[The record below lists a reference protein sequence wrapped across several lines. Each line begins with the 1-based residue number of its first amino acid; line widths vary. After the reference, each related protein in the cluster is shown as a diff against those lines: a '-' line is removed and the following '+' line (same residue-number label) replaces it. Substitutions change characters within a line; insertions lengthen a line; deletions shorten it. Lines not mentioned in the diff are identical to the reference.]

1 MVAVLEFFND
11 RCRTDAH
18 IRTDEPNCSD
28 HHSTE
33 DHALS
38 ISKKRYCSMHSRS
51 LVGGFFYDSITT
63 CLIRTLKTNWMSCNL

>member
-38 ISKKRYCSMHSRS
+38 ISKNVALLYAQP
-51 LVGGFFYDSITT
+51 LT
-63 CLIRTLKTNWMSCNL
+63 CGRLFL